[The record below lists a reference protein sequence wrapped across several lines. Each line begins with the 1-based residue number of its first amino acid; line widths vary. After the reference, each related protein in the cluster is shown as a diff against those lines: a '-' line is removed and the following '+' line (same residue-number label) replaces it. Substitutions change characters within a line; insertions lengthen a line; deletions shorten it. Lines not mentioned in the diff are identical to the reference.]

1 MTPAQIKTIYGMT
14 EQVSSDIDNRF
25 RYHSPRGDQAERY
38 QLLRDK
44 AREFAVLI
52 AVNSPPSREQSL
64 AFTKLEEC
72 VMWTN
77 AGIAR
82 NEKVT

>member
-14 EQVSSDIDNRF
+14 EQLSSDIDNRF
-25 RYHSPRGDQAERY
+25 RYHAPRGDQGERY

-52 AVNSPPSREQSL
+52 AVNSPASLEQSL
-64 AFTKLEEC
+64 ALTKLEEC
-72 VMWTN
+72 VMWCN